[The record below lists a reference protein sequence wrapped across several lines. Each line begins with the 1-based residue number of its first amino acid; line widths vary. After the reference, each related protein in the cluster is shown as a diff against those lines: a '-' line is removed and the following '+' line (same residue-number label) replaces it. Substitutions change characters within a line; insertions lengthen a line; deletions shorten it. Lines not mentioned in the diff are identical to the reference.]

1 MKSAA
6 PCVELIPMNPE
17 NFTSEDESSLREA
30 LKRCSE
36 STIES
41 AVEFRKTG
49 NPELVGPVVIGII
62 ERFAEPD
69 KREMLKNA
77 SDGLKMVDDLGL
89 DSLTMVEIVL
99 AVEDAVGMSID
110 NEEIQ
115 NLHTLGDIKNFI
127 RNKIAQ
133 K

>member
-1 MKSAA
+1 
-6 PCVELIPMNPE
+6 MNPE

-99 AVEDAVGMSID
+99 AVEDATGASID
-110 NEEIQ
+110 NEDVQKI
-115 NLHTLGDIKNFI
+115 HTLGDIKAY
-127 RNKIAQ
+127 IAA
-133 K
+133 KMG